1 MFFKPR
7 YKFGEIT
14 KRWGD
19 ADFKKDFDG
28 ILDNW
33 INQFTTDE
41 RPLLLELLKN
51 FYYYTEKAR
60 DRKVVELHQHFLEIN
75 GEDIS
80 KVVFSKIP
88 KEYGVA
94 NSDIMF
100 TSYWLNNDIKGYSSY
115 DVIRE
120 YLENDA
126 VPEKLV
132 IVDDYMGSGD
142 TVTGALKTMLSV
154 APELHNSK
162 LYVLV
167 IHASQ
172 IGIKNL
178 NAFIS
183 ERGLDLTFICLEN
196 TDKAFQED
204 YIFSK
209 IDAKLK
215 EEEYR
220 QICDCKN
227 VSKGAVLGYKDIQS
241 LVAFDKTTPND
252 TLGLFWHSAENFV
265 ALFRKNSQPRNTS
278 ISSLKGI
285 ARKNG
290 HKEPVLFG
298 IEDNQYN
305 KFIVYCVKNG
315 KNFSVEQACLDFG
328 ITPDMLLKRLQYI
341 EQKGYIKFDSGVM
354 IPSDETATKLIKRR
368 LKGWDTAETILKS
381 ENKIPLIETSYI
393 PQNFSKSFSGYKKR
407 K

>member
-19 ADFKKDFDG
+19 ADFKKEFDG

-33 INQFTTDE
+33 INQFSTDE

-51 FYYYTEKAR
+51 FYYYTEKAI
-60 DRKVVELHQHFLEIN
+60 DRKVLELHQHFLEIN

-94 NSDIMF
+94 NSDIIF

-142 TVTGALKTMLSV
+142 TITGALKTMLSI

-172 IGIKNL
+172 VGIKNL

-183 ERGLDLTFICLEN
+183 ERALDLTFICLEN

-204 YIFSK
+204 YIFPK

-215 EEEYR
+215 EEEYK

-341 EQKGYIKFDSGVM
+341 EQRGYIKFDNGVM

-368 LKGWDTAETILKS
+368 LKGWDIAETILKS

-393 PQNFSKSFSGYKKR
+393 PQNFSKSFSGYKK
-407 K
+407 

>member
-51 FYYYTEKAR
+51 FYYYTEKAI

-265 ALFRKNSQPRNTS
+265 ALFRKYSQPRNTS

-393 PQNFSKSFSGYKKR
+393 PQNFSKSFSGYKK
-407 K
+407 

>member
-19 ADFKKDFDG
+19 ADFKKEFDG

-33 INQFTTDE
+33 INQFSADE

-51 FYYYTEKAR
+51 FYYYTEKAI
-60 DRKVVELHQHFLEIN
+60 DRKVVELHQRFLEIN

-94 NSDIMF
+94 NSDIIF

-341 EQKGYIKFDSGVM
+341 EQRGYIKFDSGVM

-368 LKGWDTAETILKS
+368 LKGWDVAETILKS

-393 PQNFSKSFSGYKKR
+393 PPNFSKSFSGYKK
-407 K
+407 

>member
-19 ADFKKDFDG
+19 ADFKKEFDK

-33 INQFTTDE
+33 LSQFDNDE
-41 RPLLLELLKN
+41 KPLLLELLKN
-51 FYYYTEKAR
+51 FYYYTEKAI
-60 DRKVVELHQHFLEIN
+60 DRKVVELHQRFIEIN
-75 GEDIS
+75 GDDIS

-94 NSDIMF
+94 NSDIIF
-100 TSYWLNNDIKGYSSY
+100 TSYWINNDIKGYASN
-115 DVIRE
+115 DIIRE

-142 TVTGALKTMLSV
+142 TITCALETMLSV

-162 LYVLV
+162 LYVLL

-172 IGIKNL
+172 IGIKKL
-178 NAFIS
+178 NTFVL
-183 ERGLDLTFICLEN
+183 ERGLDLTFIYLEN
-196 TDKAFQED
+196 SDRAFQEE

-215 EEEYR
+215 EEEYK
-220 QICDCKN
+220 QICSRKK
-227 VSKGAVLGYKDIQS
+227 VKKGAVLGYKDIQS
-241 LVAFDKTTPND
+241 LVAFEKTIPND

-265 ALFRKNSQPRNTS
+265 ELFHKNSQPRNTS
-278 ISSLKGI
+278 ITSLKGI
-285 ARKNG
+285 ARKNS
-290 HKEPVLFG
+290 HKVPILFG

-305 KFIVYCVKNG
+305 KFIVYCVING
-315 KNFSVEQACLDFG
+315 KNFSIEQACLDFG
-328 ITPDMLLKRLQYI
+328 ITSDILLKRLQYI
-341 EQKGYIKFDSGVM
+341 EQKGYIKIDNGVLF
-354 IPSDETATKLIKRR
+354 PSDETSRKLIKSR
-368 LKGWDTAETILKS
+368 LKGWNVAETSLRN

-393 PQNFSKSFSGYKKR
+393 PKDFSKSFSGYKK
-407 K
+407 

>member
-33 INQFTTDE
+33 INQFITDE

-51 FYYYTEKAR
+51 FYYYTEKAI

-80 KVVFSKIP
+80 KVVFSKMP

-393 PQNFSKSFSGYKKR
+393 PQNFSKSFSGYKK
-407 K
+407 

>member
-19 ADFKKDFDG
+19 ADFKKEFDG

-51 FYYYTEKAR
+51 FYYYTEKAI

-94 NSDIMF
+94 NSDIIF

-178 NAFIS
+178 NTFIS

-381 ENKIPLIETSYI
+381 ENKISLIETSYI
-393 PQNFSKSFSGYKKR
+393 PQNFSKSFSGYKK
-407 K
+407 

>member
-33 INQFTTDE
+33 INQFITDE

-51 FYYYTEKAR
+51 FYYYTEKAI

-393 PQNFSKSFSGYKKR
+393 PQNFSKSFSGYKK
-407 K
+407 

>member
-51 FYYYTEKAR
+51 FYYYTEKAI

-241 LVAFDKTTPND
+241 LVVFDKTTPND

-393 PQNFSKSFSGYKKR
+393 PQNFSKSFSGYKK
-407 K
+407 

>member
-19 ADFKKDFDG
+19 ADFKKEFDG

-33 INQFTTDE
+33 INQFSTDE

-51 FYYYTEKAR
+51 FYYYTEKAI

-94 NSDIMF
+94 NSDIIF

-220 QICDCKN
+220 HICDCKN

-241 LVAFDKTTPND
+241 LVAFAKTTPND

-368 LKGWDTAETILKS
+368 LKGWDIAETILKS

-393 PQNFSKSFSGYKKR
+393 PQNFSKSFSGYKK
-407 K
+407 

>member
-14 KRWGD
+14 KRWGN

-51 FYYYTEKAR
+51 FYYYTEKAI

-393 PQNFSKSFSGYKKR
+393 PQNFSKSFSGYKK
-407 K
+407 

>member
-41 RPLLLELLKN
+41 RPLFLELLKN
-51 FYYYTEKAR
+51 FYYYTEKAI

-252 TLGLFWHSAENFV
+252 TLGLFWHSAEIFV

-393 PQNFSKSFSGYKKR
+393 PQNFSKSFSGYKK
-407 K
+407 

>member
-51 FYYYTEKAR
+51 FYYYTEKAI

-215 EEEYR
+215 EEECR

-393 PQNFSKSFSGYKKR
+393 PQNFSKSFSGYKK
-407 K
+407 

>member
-51 FYYYTEKAR
+51 FYYYTEKAI

-75 GEDIS
+75 GEEIS

-393 PQNFSKSFSGYKKR
+393 PQNFSKSFSGYKK
-407 K
+407 

>member
-51 FYYYTEKAR
+51 FYYYTEKAI

-315 KNFSVEQACLDFG
+315 KNFSVEQVCLDFG

-393 PQNFSKSFSGYKKR
+393 PQNFSKSFSGYKK
-407 K
+407 

>member
-1 MFFKPR
+1 M
-7 YKFGEIT
+7 
-14 KRWGD
+14 
-19 ADFKKDFDG
+19 
-28 ILDNW
+28 
-33 INQFTTDE
+33 
-41 RPLLLELLKN
+41 ELLKN
-51 FYYYTEKAR
+51 FYYYTEKAI

-393 PQNFSKSFSGYKKR
+393 PQNFSKSFSGYKK
-407 K
+407 

>member
-33 INQFTTDE
+33 INQFSADE

-51 FYYYTEKAR
+51 FYYYTEKAI
-60 DRKVVELHQHFLEIN
+60 DRKVVELHQRFLEIN

-80 KVVFSKIP
+80 KVIFSKIP

-94 NSDIMF
+94 NSDIIF

-142 TVTGALKTMLSV
+142 TVTGALKTILSV

-172 IGIKNL
+172 IGIKKL

-241 LVAFDKTTPND
+241 LVAFAKTTPND

-328 ITPDMLLKRLQYI
+328 ITPDILLKRLQYI
-341 EQKGYIKFDSGVM
+341 EQKGYIKFDNGVM
-354 IPSDETATKLIKRR
+354 IPSNETATNLIKRR
-368 LKGWDTAETILKS
+368 LKGWDVAETVLKS

-393 PQNFSKSFSGYKKR
+393 PKDFIKSFSGYKK
-407 K
+407 

>member
-51 FYYYTEKAR
+51 FYYYTEKAI

-100 TSYWLNNDIKGYSSY
+100 TSYRLNNDIKGYSSY

-393 PQNFSKSFSGYKKR
+393 PQNFSKSFSGYKK
-407 K
+407 

>member
-19 ADFKKDFDG
+19 ADFKKEFDG

-51 FYYYTEKAR
+51 FYYYTEKAI

-94 NSDIMF
+94 NSDIIF

-227 VSKGAVLGYKDIQS
+227 VSKSAVLGYKDIQS

-381 ENKIPLIETSYI
+381 ENKISLIETSYI
-393 PQNFSKSFSGYKKR
+393 PQNFSKSFSGYKK
-407 K
+407 

>member
-19 ADFKKDFDG
+19 ADFKKEFDG

-33 INQFTTDE
+33 LNQFSADE

-51 FYYYTEKAR
+51 FYYYTEKAI
-60 DRKVVELHQHFLEIN
+60 DRKVVELHQRFLEIN

-94 NSDIMF
+94 NSDIIF

-172 IGIKNL
+172 IGIKKL
-178 NAFIS
+178 NAFIF

-215 EEEYR
+215 KEEYK

-227 VSKGAVLGYKDIQS
+227 VSKGAVLGYKDVQS

-285 ARKNG
+285 ARKNE

-341 EQKGYIKFDSGVM
+341 EQRGYIKFDSGVM

-368 LKGWDTAETILKS
+368 LKGWDIAETILKS

-393 PQNFSKSFSGYKKR
+393 PQNFSKSFSGYKK
-407 K
+407 

>member
-19 ADFKKDFDG
+19 ADFKKEFDG

-51 FYYYTEKAR
+51 FYYYTEKAI

-94 NSDIMF
+94 NSDIIF

-227 VSKGAVLGYKDIQS
+227 VSKSAVLGYKDIQS

-315 KNFSVEQACLDFG
+315 KDFSVEQACLDFG

-381 ENKIPLIETSYI
+381 ENKISLIETSYI
-393 PQNFSKSFSGYKKR
+393 PQNFSKSFSGYKK
-407 K
+407 

>member
-19 ADFKKDFDG
+19 ADFKKEFDG

-51 FYYYTEKAR
+51 FYYYTEKAI

-94 NSDIMF
+94 NSDIIF

-178 NAFIS
+178 NTFIS

-328 ITPDMLLKRLQYI
+328 ITPDMLLKRVQYI

-393 PQNFSKSFSGYKKR
+393 PQNFSKSFSGYKK
-407 K
+407 

>member
-51 FYYYTEKAR
+51 FYYYTEKAI

-227 VSKGAVLGYKDIQS
+227 VSKGAVLGYKDIPS

-393 PQNFSKSFSGYKKR
+393 PQNFSKSFSGYKK
-407 K
+407 

>member
-51 FYYYTEKAR
+51 FYYYTEKAI

-290 HKEPVLFG
+290 QKEPVLFG

-393 PQNFSKSFSGYKKR
+393 PQNFSKSFSGYKK
-407 K
+407 

>member
-51 FYYYTEKAR
+51 FYYYTEKAI

-94 NSDIMF
+94 NSDIIF

-393 PQNFSKSFSGYKKR
+393 PQNFSKSFSGYKK
-407 K
+407 

>member
-51 FYYYTEKAR
+51 FYYYTEKAI

-241 LVAFDKTTPND
+241 LVAFDKATPND

-393 PQNFSKSFSGYKKR
+393 PQNFSKSFSGYKK
-407 K
+407 

>member
-19 ADFKKDFDG
+19 ADFKKEFDG

-51 FYYYTEKAR
+51 FYYYTEKAI

-94 NSDIMF
+94 NSDIIF

-178 NAFIS
+178 NTFIS

-265 ALFRKNSQPRNTS
+265 SLFRKNSQPRNTYVS
-278 ISSLKGI
+278 ALKGV
-285 ARKNG
+285 AKKND

-328 ITPDMLLKRLQYI
+328 ITPDMLLKRVQYI

-393 PQNFSKSFSGYKKR
+393 PQNFSKSFSGYKK
-407 K
+407 

>member
-19 ADFKKDFDG
+19 ADFKKEFDS

-33 INQFTTDE
+33 LGQFSVCE

-51 FYYYTEKAR
+51 FYYYTEKAV
-60 DRKVVELHQHFLEIN
+60 DRKVVELHHRFLELN
-75 GEDIS
+75 GDDIS
-80 KVVFSKIP
+80 KVLFAKIP

-94 NSDIMF
+94 NSDIIF
-100 TSYWLNNDIKGYSSY
+100 TSYWLNNDIKGYSSN

-120 YLENDA
+120 YLEKDA
-126 VPEKLV
+126 VPKNLV

-142 TVTGALKTMLSV
+142 TMAEAFKAMLSI

-167 IHASQ
+167 IHASRV
-172 IGIKNL
+172 GIKNL
-178 NAFIS
+178 NAFAS
-183 ERGLDLTFICLEN
+183 ERGLDLTLVYLED

-215 EEEYR
+215 EEEYKK
-220 QICDCKN
+220 ICTCKS

-278 ISSLKGI
+278 VSSLKGV
-285 ARKNG
+285 ARNNE
-290 HKEPVLFG
+290 HKELVLFG

-305 KFIVYCVKNG
+305 KFIVYCIKNG
-315 KNFSVEQACLDFG
+315 KNFSIEQACLDFG

-341 EQKGYIKFDSGVM
+341 EQKGYIKFDNGVM
-354 IPSDETATKLIKRR
+354 IPSDEIAEKLIRRR
-368 LKGWDTAETILKS
+368 LKGWNAAETSLRS

-393 PQNFSKSFSGYKKR
+393 PKDFSKSFSGYKK
-407 K
+407 

>member
-51 FYYYTEKAR
+51 FYYYTEKAI

-172 IGIKNL
+172 MGIKNL

-290 HKEPVLFG
+290 HKKPVLFG

-393 PQNFSKSFSGYKKR
+393 PQNFSKSFSGYKK
-407 K
+407 

>member
-19 ADFKKDFDG
+19 ADFKKEFDG

-51 FYYYTEKAR
+51 FYYYTEKAI

-94 NSDIMF
+94 NSDIIF

-178 NAFIS
+178 NTFIS

-196 TDKAFQED
+196 TDKAFQEE

-328 ITPDMLLKRLQYI
+328 ITPDMLLKRVQYI

-393 PQNFSKSFSGYKKR
+393 PQNFSKSFSGYKK
-407 K
+407 

>member
-51 FYYYTEKAR
+51 FYYYTEKAI

-80 KVVFSKIP
+80 KVVFSKMP

-393 PQNFSKSFSGYKKR
+393 PQNFSKSFSGYKK
-407 K
+407 

>member
-33 INQFTTDE
+33 INQFITDE

-51 FYYYTEKAR
+51 FYYYTEKAI

-178 NAFIS
+178 NTFIS

-328 ITPDMLLKRLQYI
+328 ITPDMLLKRVQYI

-393 PQNFSKSFSGYKKR
+393 PQNFSKSFSGYKK
-407 K
+407 

>member
-51 FYYYTEKAR
+51 FYYYTEKAI

-290 HKEPVLFG
+290 HKVPVLFG

-393 PQNFSKSFSGYKKR
+393 PQNFSKSFSGYKK
-407 K
+407 

>member
-19 ADFKKDFDG
+19 ADFKKEFDG

-33 INQFTTDE
+33 INQFSTDE

-51 FYYYTEKAR
+51 FYYYTEKAI
-60 DRKVVELHQHFLEIN
+60 DRKVVELHQRFLEIN
-75 GEDIS
+75 SEDIS

-94 NSDIMF
+94 NSDIIF

-178 NAFIS
+178 NTFIS

-241 LVAFDKTTPND
+241 LVAFAKTTPND

-341 EQKGYIKFDSGVM
+341 EQKGYIKFDNGVM
-354 IPSDETATKLIKRR
+354 IPSNETATNLIKRR
-368 LKGWDTAETILKS
+368 LKGWDVAETVLKS

-393 PQNFSKSFSGYKKR
+393 PKDFIKSFSGYKK
-407 K
+407 

>member
-33 INQFTTDE
+33 INQFITDE

-51 FYYYTEKAR
+51 FYYYTEKAI

-142 TVTGALKTMLSV
+142 IVTGALKTMLSV

-393 PQNFSKSFSGYKKR
+393 PQNFSKSFSGYKK
-407 K
+407 